1 MTLLKAYLLD
11 TDDPFV
17 MIKCW
22 YEDLTNTIWKA
33 PKKKTETYLEILQHI
48 ISEQGRAG
56 GFKYKDPNT
65 KTTKTLNTSTLTQA
79 LKKILELDGVEEYLK
94 TTAKAGEIPVKGSKT
109 MGWQGRPTKSAM
121 KSSFHSNL
129 LSIRKLLQ
137 PFENDPKYQQ
147 DINRINAAIDKQI
160 SVLPKHFSQMRG
172 FKADSYEEPDDSRI
186 WATLKPYEN
195 LLEQLQDVQKINDQ
209 LGEGELDSDGNVVYP
224 RAAVRALDKLFEQ
237 GPKVIFKL
245 DEFIEG
251 SKKDALGKR
260 FSNKGNKVFEHAQE
274 LEDKIVEI
282 LTSELTI
289 INNQG
294 RLEKM
299 EMIDALHKHLY
310 PQFKGTTAFRSK
322 EQASSVWSKVKGK
335 REKRKNLKRAK
346 AQRRRVAMGATSGQR
361 ERMLATYNDDM
372 KAAMRQLGKQYYLL
386 GLKEDRLGGRWLQR
400 ANDDI
405 RDLEIGIRAKQRE
418 LRESLEYPPKDDDME
433 QEQYDQAKDKHDS
446 KMERKYFMINAD
458 MPDREE
464 KIQEGRDRKDELLR
478 QQEERRI
485 QEEAEQIEQRQTS
498 IMETLQS
505 GATWSN
511 I

>member
-209 LGEGELDSDGNVVYP
+209 LGEGELDSDGNVV
-224 RAAVRALDKLFEQ
+224 
-237 GPKVIFKL
+237 
-245 DEFIEG
+245 
-251 SKKDALGKR
+251 
-260 FSNKGNKVFEHAQE
+260 
-274 LEDKIVEI
+274 
-282 LTSELTI
+282 
-289 INNQG
+289 
-294 RLEKM
+294 
-299 EMIDALHKHLY
+299 
-310 PQFKGTTAFRSK
+310 
-322 EQASSVWSKVKGK
+322 
-335 REKRKNLKRAK
+335 
-346 AQRRRVAMGATSGQR
+346 
-361 ERMLATYNDDM
+361 
-372 KAAMRQLGKQYYLL
+372 
-386 GLKEDRLGGRWLQR
+386 
-400 ANDDI
+400 
-405 RDLEIGIRAKQRE
+405 
-418 LRESLEYPPKDDDME
+418 
-433 QEQYDQAKDKHDS
+433 
-446 KMERKYFMINAD
+446 
-458 MPDREE
+458 
-464 KIQEGRDRKDELLR
+464 
-478 QQEERRI
+478 
-485 QEEAEQIEQRQTS
+485 
-498 IMETLQS
+498 
-505 GATWSN
+505 
-511 I
+511 